1 MNETPGHDAMAKR
14 MVRDHWS
21 RVTSD
26 RRLELI
32 EAILLD
38 DPPIHRQWD
47 YAKWQAERIIELI
60 DNGVIPE
67 DKEVSDE

>member
-1 MNETPGHDAMAKR
+1 MSDMPGHDAMAKR

-32 EAILLD
+32 EAILRN
-38 DPPIHRQWD
+38 DPPLHRRWD
-47 YAKWQAERIIELI
+47 YARWHAERIVELI

-67 DKEVSDE
+67 EKEA